1 MLRLGGPETKVYSF
15 ACWFIVGGS
24 YPGGHAIRCSSS
36 KNLQTHVLLHRIF
49 FRSASRIGHIKLI
62 LEQSGIA
69 SSRSPRLCWATPEAH
84 NHIQADGRGWVWGE
98 CPRPG
103 ANENKN
109 EAGKANSGPN
119 VIFTMFC
126 GGDLEIKCFECSIH
140 FKCFGMLF
148 ARHFLNN
155 FDLLVTVSFQEVSKN
170 FDRYILIVLQMYLV
184 YFSAIHLNFIFYG
197 KQYIT

>member
-15 ACWFIVGGS
+15 ACWFIVGRS
-24 YPGGHAIRCSSS
+24 YPGGHAIRCLSS
-36 KNLQTHVLLHRIF
+36 KNVQTHLLLHRIF

-69 SSRSPRLCWATPEAH
+69 SSRSHRLCWATPEAH
-84 NHIQADGRGWVWGE
+84 NRVHADGRGWVWGE

-103 ANENKN
+103 ANEGKN

-119 VIFTMFC
+119 VYIFKMFR

-140 FKCFGMLF
+140 FKCFLKTKFYIPFWCSGMLS
-148 ARHFLNN
+148 AKHFLCN
-155 FDLLVTVSFQEVSKN
+155 FDLPVTISFQEVLKN
-170 FDRYILIVLQMYLV
+170 LD
-184 YFSAIHLNFIFYG
+184 H
-197 KQYIT
+197 